1 MAEDNGGHCLLVLY
15 GRVGSFI
22 TAYLSSYV
30 FVPVAS
36 CVCGGVWPMICDE
49 GRCHMVEGRFS
60 SRTDD
65 LPRRSGCPK
74 ITSSSR
80 MEESTADSKSVVWE
94 EEIQIGVSALS
105 DPSQELQP
113 EIPAASILGDR
124 SVSDAIGSGFSRA
137 KLAIHE
143 VISSGTCTIFMS
155 ELERDG

>member
-1 MAEDNGGHCLLVLY
+1 
-15 GRVGSFI
+15 
-22 TAYLSSYV
+22 
-30 FVPVAS
+30 
-36 CVCGGVWPMICDE
+36 MI
-49 GRCHMVEGRFS
+49 EGRFG

-65 LPRRSGCPK
+65 LPHRSGSPK